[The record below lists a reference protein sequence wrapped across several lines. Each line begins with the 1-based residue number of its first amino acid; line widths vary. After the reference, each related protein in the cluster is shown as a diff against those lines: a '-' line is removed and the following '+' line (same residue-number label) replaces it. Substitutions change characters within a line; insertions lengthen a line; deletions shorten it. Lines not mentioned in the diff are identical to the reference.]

1 MPQFAL
7 HSSNSLPSQILS
19 SEKKYT
25 TFKKNLLFSSTM
37 EKQQEKSP
45 AYTDAVEFK
54 PSLSPLQNSIAIE
67 NPLASQT
74 PTSTENSTEN
84 TTEKT
89 TESTKLLY
97 TSLIRLEEENKVLG
111 SNLIRIEEENVM
123 LREMFNNT
131 NNELTA
137 LKKPALLVGDVVSV
151 EDDKAI
157 IKLPNGN
164 KFYSYVLKEV
174 RAIKPG
180 DSVLLDQKALNVV
193 GTTAN
198 NSVFDVEKYVII
210 EKPSESWKEVGGLK
224 KEIQEVK
231 EVIELPLKKPKLF
244 EKVGISPPKGVLLY
258 GPPGTGKTLLA
269 KAVAHSTNAT
279 FIQVVGSELVQ
290 KFIGEGAKLVK
301 EMFELARSK
310 SPSIVFIDE
319 IDALAA
325 MRVDLGT
332 SGEREVNRTFMQLLS
347 ELDGFKPLDN
357 VKIIG
362 ATNRIDILDPAIIRP
377 GRLDRL
383 IEVGMPDEEGREEV
397 FKVHTRKMSLKNVN
411 LTQVVNLTEGFS
423 GAEMKAICTEAGFF
437 AIRDDREYVTQAD
450 FSQAVEKLKM
460 LEEDEDVGRFF
471 G

>member
-1 MPQFAL
+1 
-7 HSSNSLPSQILS
+7 
-19 SEKKYT
+19 
-25 TFKKNLLFSSTM
+25 M
-37 EKQQEKSP
+37 EKQQEKPPTYS
-45 AYTDAVEFK
+45 DAVELK
-54 PSLSPLQNSIAIE
+54 SSPSPLQSPIMIQTTIE
-67 NPLASQT
+67 GQPKNNLEPQ
-74 PTSTENSTEN
+74 
-84 TTEKT
+84 TEKT
-89 TESTKLLY
+89 TETTANLH
-97 TSLIRLEEENKVLG
+97 TSILRLEEENKVLG
-111 SNLIRIEEENVM
+111 TNLIRVEEENIM
-123 LREMFNNT
+123 LREMFNNA

-137 LKKPALLVGDVVSV
+137 LKKPALLVGDVVSI
-151 EDDKAI
+151 EEDKAI
-157 IKLPNGN
+157 VKLPNGN
-164 KFYSYVLKEV
+164 KFYSYVVKEV
-174 RAIKPG
+174 RTLQPG

-193 GTTAN
+193 GTTSN
-198 NSVFDVEKYVII
+198 NSTFDVEKFVII

-244 EKVGISPPKGVLLY
+244 EKVGIHPPKGVLLF

-301 EMFELARSK
+301 EIFELARSK
-310 SPSIVFIDE
+310 SPAIVFIDE

-383 IEVGMPDEEGREEV
+383 IEVGMPDEQGREEV
-397 FKVHTRKMSLKNVN
+397 FKVHTRRMSLKNVN
-411 LTQVVNLTEGFS
+411 ITEVVNLTEGFS

-437 AIRDDREYVTQAD
+437 AIRDNREYVTQQD
-450 FSQAVEKLKM
+450 FAQAVEKLKM
-460 LEEDEDVGRFF
+460 LEEDEEV
-471 G
+471 